1 MQVAPALAEKAS
13 RFKKD
18 KNPSKSRFAGFFRF
32 QRLISYFA
40 LLKFLNQIF
49 PLDVANL

>member
-1 MQVAPALAEKAS
+1 MKVKSFINPAL
-13 RFKKD
+13 RD
-18 KNPSKSRFAGFFRF
+18 FFF
-32 QRLISYFA
+32 YQQLISYFA